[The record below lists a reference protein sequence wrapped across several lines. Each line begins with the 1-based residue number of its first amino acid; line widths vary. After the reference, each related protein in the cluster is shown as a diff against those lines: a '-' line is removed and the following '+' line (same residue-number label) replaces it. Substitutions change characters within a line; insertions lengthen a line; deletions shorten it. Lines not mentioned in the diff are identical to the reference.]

1 MPARPVL
8 AAVVAALAALGGAGA
23 AVAAAPAA
31 SADRAAEHA
40 RPDHGRPSAAE
51 IRRLFTTWNR
61 ALATGDPHRV
71 DALYAD
77 DAVLLPTLA
86 PGVHDTSEER
96 VGYFEDFLANEPS
109 GAVDEGVVRVLGK
122 DVASH
127 SGLYTF
133 TFAATGDVVH
143 ARFTFVYERDHGRWE
158 IVEHHSSLVPGGE

>member
-1 MPARPVL
+1 MPARPLVAAAV
-8 AAVVAALAALGGAGA
+8 AAVVAASGTGA
-23 AVAAAPAA
+23 AVAV
-31 SADRAAEHA
+31 EHA
-40 RPDHGRPSAAE
+40 TTAGAARPAQHGAPSKAE
-51 IRRLFTTWNR
+51 IRRLFTTWDA
-61 ALATGDPHRV
+61 ALATGDPERV

-86 PGVHDTSEER
+86 PGIHDTSAER
-96 VGYFEDFLANEPS
+96 VGYFENFLANDPS
-109 GAVDEGVVRVLGK
+109 GSIDEGVVRVLGK
-122 DVASH
+122 DVATH